1 MPMIPF
7 PGNNMNNIC
16 QKDLKN
22 DNINNECKEVNK
34 ENENN
39 EKIMPQVFV
48 RAPIFFNQINKQKN
62 LYNKYHTKK
71 SKPFTERTGDWYCN
85 NCRNLNFSFRL
96 QCNRCKMPKKEA
108 MEFVNNKDDNKNTE
122 NNENLKKNKKNKRF
136 NSFNYDISDSKDEK
150 NTTKNGDKKKI

>member
-16 QKDLKN
+16 QKDVKN
-22 DNINNECKEVNK
+22 ENINNEFKEVNK

-62 LYNKYHTKK
+62 LYNKYHNTNNNAQKVK
-71 SKPFTERTGDWYCN
+71 YISK
-85 NCRNLNFSFRL
+85 L
-96 QCNRCKMPKKEA
+96 K
-108 MEFVNNKDDNKNTE
+108 DNK
-122 NNENLKKNKKNKRF
+122 KK
-136 NSFNYDISDSKDEK
+136 
-150 NTTKNGDKKKI
+150 

>member
-1 MPMIPF
+1 MPMITF
-7 PGNNMNNIC
+7 PNMNLNNII
-16 QKDLKN
+16 QKEIKN
-22 DNINNECKEVNK
+22 EIINNESKEISK

-39 EKIMPQVFV
+39 EKFIPQVFV

-62 LYNKYHTKK
+62 FYCKYQQKK
-71 SKPFTERTGDWYCN
+71 TKPFAERTGDWYCN

-108 MEFVNNKDDNKNTE
+108 MEFVNNKDDNKNKE
-122 NNENLKKNKKNKRF
+122 NNENIKKNKKNKRF

>member
-22 DNINNECKEVNK
+22 DNISNECKEVNK

-62 LYNKYHTKK
+62 FYCKYQQKK
-71 SKPFTERTGDWYCN
+71 TKPFAERTGDWYCN

-108 MEFVNNKDDNKNTE
+108 MEFVNNKDDNKNNE
-122 NNENLKKNKKNKRF
+122 NFENLKKNKKCKKF
-136 NSFNYDISDSKDEK
+136 SSFNYNISDSKEEQ
-150 NTTKNGDKKKI
+150 NTTKIGDKQ